1 MTEKVFMLLDYLIKD
16 GAIIDGA
23 ERDSMPLKA
32 DIGVKG
38 DRIVEIGK
46 IPESGGERII
56 DAKGL
61 CVCPGFI
68 DAHAHSEFTLLAD
81 GRAEGK
87 ILQGITTEINGNCGL
102 SAAPLYEAALAQ
114 RVKEFEE
121 LDIRER
127 WNTFP
132 EYFAL
137 LNKRR
142 FATNFITLAGHGNIR
157 ASVAG
162 YSDKVLSET
171 QIKEMILLLREAMN
185 AGAKGLSTGL
195 VYPPGIYSDPG
206 EIIELAREAARNNGI
221 YTTHMRSE
229 GDMLLEAVDEAI
241 SIARESGIHLHISH
255 LKTSGEKNW
264 WKSEEVFRRIHY
276 AQEHDI
282 QVTCDRYPYI
292 AAATDLDAI
301 LPSWAFE
308 GGRDREIERLRT
320 ERQRLA
326 GDILTEHPDVSY
338 WDTVMIS
345 SVTLEKNKW
354 MEGRVLSDIS
364 LSIGKSP
371 MELLFDLLFEEE
383 LQAGAIFFSMNE
395 ENLNAV
401 LKQPYAII
409 GSDSSSRSF
418 DGVTAKGTPHPRGFG
433 SFPRVLGKYVRE
445 LRILKLNEAVFKMTG
460 LPSKI
465 FNIKQRGVIAK
476 GYFADITI
484 FDPEKVNDRAEF
496 NKPFQRP
503 EGVHYV
509 FVNGVPVVSEG
520 KVTGALPGRTLI

>member
-1 MTEKVFMLLDYLIKD
+1 MHIDYLIKN
-16 GAIIDGA
+16 GTIIDGA

-46 IPESGGERII
+46 IPESGRERII

-61 CVCPGFI
+61 CVSPGFI

-114 RVKEFEE
+114 REKEFEE

-229 GDMLLEAVDEAI
+229 GDMLLEAIDEAI

-282 QVTCDRYPYI
+282 PVTCDRYPYI

-308 GGRDREIERLRT
+308 GGRNKEIERLQT
-320 ERQRLA
+320 ERQRLT
-326 GDILTEHPDVSY
+326 GDILTEHPERSY

-345 SVTLEKNKW
+345 SLTLEKNKW

-364 LSIGKSP
+364 SSIGTSP
-371 MELLFDLLFEEE
+371 MELLFDLLVEEE

-395 ENLNAV
+395 ENLKAV
-401 LKQPYAII
+401 LRQPYVII
-409 GSDSSSRSF
+409 GSDSSARSF
-418 DGVTAKGTPHPRGFG
+418 DGITAKGTPHPRGFG
-433 SFPRVLGKYVRE
+433 SFPRVLGRYVRE
-445 LRILKLNEAVFKMTG
+445 QRILELNEAVYKMTG

-465 FNIKQRGVIAK
+465 FSIKQRGVIAK
-476 GYFADITI
+476 GCFADITI
-484 FDPEKVNDRAEF
+484 FDPEKVNDTAEF
-496 NKPFQRP
+496 SNPFKKP
-503 EGVHYV
+503 EGIHHV
-509 FVNGVPVVSEG
+509 FINGVPVVLEG
-520 KVTGALPGRTLI
+520 AVTGALPGRILR

>member
-1 MTEKVFMLLDYLIKD
+1 MTGKVSMLFDYVIRD
-16 GAIIDGA
+16 GVIIDGA
-23 ERDSMPLKA
+23 DRGSLSLKA

-38 DRIVEIGK
+38 DRLVEIGN
-46 IPESGGERII
+46 IPVSAGERII

-61 CVCPGFI
+61 CICPGFI

-102 SAAPLYEAALAQ
+102 SAAPLFGAALAQ
-114 RVKEFEE
+114 REKELEE

-142 FATNFITLAGHGNIR
+142 FATNFITLAGHGNLR
-157 ASVAG
+157 ASAAG
-162 YSDKVLSET
+162 YTDKPVSES
-171 QIKEMILLLREAMN
+171 QLKEMTSLLREAMN

-195 VYPPGIYSDPG
+195 IYPPGMYSDLL
-206 EIIELAREAARNNGI
+206 ELVQLAREAARNSGI

-264 WKSEEVFRRIHY
+264 WKVEEIFKKIHH
-276 AQEHDI
+276 AQEHNI
-282 QVTCDRYPYI
+282 TLTCDRYPYT
-292 AAATDLDAI
+292 AAGTDLDAI

-308 GGRDREIERLRT
+308 GGRNKEISRLRT

-326 GDILTEHPDVSY
+326 GDIITEHPDISY

-354 MEGRVLSDIS
+354 MQGRVLSEIS
-364 LSIGKSP
+364 SSLGKSAT
-371 MELLFDLLFEEE
+371 ELLFDLLVEED
-383 LQAGAIFFSMNE
+383 LQVGAIFFSMNE
-395 ENLNAV
+395 DNLMAV
-401 LKQPYAII
+401 LKQPYTAI
-409 GSDSSSRSF
+409 GSDSSARSF
-418 DGVTAKGTPHPRGFG
+418 DGITAKGAPHPRGFG

-445 LRILKLNEAVFKMTG
+445 QNILSLSEAVYKMTG
-460 LPSKI
+460 FTSKI
-465 FNIKQRGVIAK
+465 FNIRHRGIIAK

-484 FDPEKVNDRAEF
+484 FDPDRIIDTAKF
-496 NKPFQRP
+496 SDPFRKP
-503 EGVHYV
+503 EGIHYV
-509 FVNGVPVVSEG
+509 FVNGVPVVFKG
-520 KVTGALPGRTLI
+520 AATGALPGKILR